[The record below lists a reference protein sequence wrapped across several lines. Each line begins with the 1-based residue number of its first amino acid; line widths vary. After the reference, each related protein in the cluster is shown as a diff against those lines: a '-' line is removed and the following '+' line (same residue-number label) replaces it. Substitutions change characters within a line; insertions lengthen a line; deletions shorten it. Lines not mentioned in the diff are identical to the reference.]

1 MKTHDEML
9 REWRQDPRFVREYD
23 SLTQE
28 FALFDELLRAR
39 QEAGLTQAEVAKL
52 MATQPLVVARLEAG
66 GGRLKH
72 SPSLATLQK
81 YAEAVGC
88 RLEIKMCAAPHSVPR
103 PQVPSASLNTRSS
116 LRGGWSTR
124 SAVMGGARAG

>member
-1 MKTHDEML
+1 MGAMKTHDKIL
-9 REWRQDPRFVREYD
+9 REWRQDLEFVREYD
-23 SLTQE
+23 SLAPE

-52 MATQPLVVARLEAG
+52 MATQPSVVARLEAG

-72 SPSLATLQK
+72 SPSLATLQN

-88 RLEIKMCAAPHSVPR
+88 RLDIKMVRVP
-103 PQVPSASLNTRSS
+103 PQ
-116 LRGGWSTR
+116 
-124 SAVMGGARAG
+124 RATGTGPQPRA